1 MKEAQMDTLQKNL
14 TSKDGTTI
22 AFEESGVGPAIVLV
36 DAALADRSGSA
47 KLTVPL
53 SEKFTV
59 INYDRRG
66 RGKST
71 DKQPYAIE
79 REIEDIEALIDAT
92 GGSAFLFGS
101 SSGSV
106 LALDAANKLVHKVR
120 GLVMYE
126 PPFIVD
132 DSRPPMPN
140 DFADQVTK
148 LVSADRRSDAVK
160 LFFNKGM
167 GIPSVFV
174 TLMRLFMRDW
184 PKMVQIAHTIPYDL
198 AVLAGTQSGKPL
210 PVDRW
215 ASVTAPTLVLTG
227 GKSEAFFHKGAK
239 ALADFLPNTQHRIL
253 KDQHHGSVVT
263 APEVIASEIVEFF
276 KA

>member
-1 MKEAQMDTLQKNL
+1 MDTVQKRV

-22 AFEESGVGPAIVLV
+22 AFEELGVGPVIILV

-47 KLTVPL
+47 KLAKLL

-71 DKQPYAIE
+71 DTQPYVIE
-79 REIEDIEALIDAT
+79 REIEDIEALIDAAGET
-92 GGSAFLFGS
+92 AYLFGS

-106 LALDAANKLVHKVR
+106 LALDAANKLVSKVR
-120 GLVMYE
+120 GLIMYE
-126 PPFIVD
+126 PPFIID
-132 DSRPPMPN
+132 GSRSPMP
-140 DFADQVTK
+140 DEFANQVTK
-148 LVSADRRSDAVK
+148 LVAADRRSDAVK

-167 GIPSVFV
+167 GIPAVFV

-184 PKMVQIAHTIPYDL
+184 SKMVEMAHTIPYDL
-198 AVLAGTQSGKPL
+198 AILAGTQSGKPL
-210 PVDRW
+210 PVKRW
-215 ASVTAPTLVLTG
+215 ASITAPTLVLTG
-227 GKSEAFFHKGAK
+227 GKSEAFFHKGAQ
-239 ALADFLPNTQHRIL
+239 ALADILPNTQHRIL
-253 KDQHHGSVVT
+253 KDQHHGSVVM
-263 APEVIASEIVEFF
+263 APKVIASELVEFF